1 MTEEKIKEWKYDF
14 AWRQLE
20 NAQFG
25 NERLDNKAMNIIN
38 FSSLII
44 PIISGVVFYVI
55 DKSMVTE
62 QFYILMIGTLFLLL
76 ISIIFAFMAI
86 WLKDQG
92 IIYTKEQFSK
102 IGNDDIKKIMG
113 NTAEDIATW
122 QETVVKAGI
131 NKGNNLLISSISFM
145 LALILISISVGRTLF
160 FLFF

>member
-102 IGNDDIKKIMG
+102 VGNDDIKKIMG

-122 QETVVKAGI
+122 QETVVKTGI

-145 LALILISISVGRTLF
+145 LALILISISVGHILF
-160 FLFF
+160 F

>member
-62 QFYILMIGTLFLLL
+62 QYYILMIGTLFLLL

-86 WLKDQG
+86 WVKDQG

-102 IGNDDIKKIMG
+102 VGNDDIKKIMG

-145 LALILISISVGRTLF
+145 LALILISISVGYILF
-160 FLFF
+160 F